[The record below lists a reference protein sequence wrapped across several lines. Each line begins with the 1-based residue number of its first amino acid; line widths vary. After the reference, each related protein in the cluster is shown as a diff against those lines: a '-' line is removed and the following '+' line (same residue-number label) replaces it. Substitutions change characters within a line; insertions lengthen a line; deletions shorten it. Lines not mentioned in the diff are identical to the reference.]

1 MKALLAL
8 LLLCTPL
15 AASEPSY
22 LVRVQVKFG
31 TVGEIDNG
39 SGSLIAPDKV
49 LTAWHNLRNYR
60 IGNLQVVL
68 TDGTVVP
75 ATVIKKDRVPD
86 LALLKLN
93 RPTLVPYVRLAAE
106 EPNKGDTVTVHG
118 YPKAGAHK
126 SVTGTVGMRFAATQ
140 AGLPILFRITARGEP
155 GMSGGPVIN
164 AEGEQCG
171 VLFGSLAG
179 AYATGIEA
187 VHRFLEGTNQP
198 LGLLHD

>member
-15 AASEPSY
+15 TASEPSY

-31 TVGEIDNG
+31 TAVDNG

-49 LTAWHNLRNYR
+49 LTAWHNLRNHR

-75 ATVIKKDRVPD
+75 ATVIKKDRIPD
-86 LALLKLN
+86 LALLKLK
-93 RPTLVPYVRLAAE
+93 RPTLVPYVQLASV
-106 EPNKGDTVTVHG
+106 EPDQGDTVTVHG
-118 YPKAGAHK
+118 YPKARAHS
-126 SVTGTVGMRFAATQ
+126 SVTGTVGIRFAATQ
-140 AGLPILFRITARGEP
+140 RGLPILFRISNRCEP

-187 VHRFLEGTNQP
+187 VHRFLEGTNPP